1 MVYAKQI
8 LSFASTPSQWSG
20 PRAAASESRLLT
32 TQSGFSLLEI
42 MIVMAI
48 LVAAL
53 TLIGPSVSNKNN
65 KMKAAVRRFS
75 VLTKE
80 VRTHA
85 KLYGTSYRI
94 AFDLGL
100 RADDPQTYWIEKANY
115 AVLIPGN
122 KEEFLEDQNSA
133 QRARESNKKGKD
145 PSSAGFSE
153 DSSLLKGKQELP
165 GGLRFHEIEL
175 EGLEDSLETGLA
187 YIHFHPQGLVEES
200 AIHLQYGE
208 GSDALKWTIAIH
220 PLTGRA
226 DIITDEVSLKEIK
239 EQ

>member
-1 MVYAKQI
+1 M
-8 LSFASTPSQWSG
+8 
-20 PRAAASESRLLT
+20 
-32 TQSGFSLLEI
+32 
-42 MIVMAI
+42 
-48 LVAAL
+48 AAL
-53 TLIGPSVSNKNN
+53 TLIGPSVTNKNN

-94 AFDLGL
+94 AFDLGI
-100 RADDPQTYWIEKANY
+100 REDDPQTYWIEKANY
-115 AVLIPGN
+115 AVLIPGD
-122 KEEFLEDQNSA
+122 KKQFLEDQNTA
-133 QRARESNKKGKD
+133 ERARDENQGKS
-145 PSSAGFSE
+145 PSTAGFSE
-153 DSSLLKGKQELP
+153 DDRLLKGKQELP
-165 GGLRFHEIEL
+165 GGLRFKEIEV
-175 EGLEDSLETGLA
+175 EGLEEAIDNGLA
-187 YIHFHPQGLVEES
+187 YIHFHPQGLVEET

-226 DIITDEVSLKEIK
+226 DVITDEVSLREIK

>member
-1 MVYAKQI
+1 
-8 LSFASTPSQWSG
+8 
-20 PRAAASESRLLT
+20 
-32 TQSGFSLLEI
+32 
-42 MIVMAI
+42 MAI

-53 TLIGPSVSNKNN
+53 TLIGPNVTNKNN

-80 VRTHA
+80 IRTHA

-94 AFDLGL
+94 AFELGL
-100 RADDPQTYWIEKANY
+100 RPDDPQTYWIEKANY

-122 KEEFLEDQNSA
+122 KDEFLEEQNTA
-133 QRARESNKKGKD
+133 ARAREENKGGKD

-165 GGLRFHEIEL
+165 GGLRFKEIEV
-175 EGLEDSLETGLA
+175 EGLEEPIETGRA
-187 YIHFHPQGLVEES
+187 FIHFHPQGLVEES
-200 AIHLQYGE
+200 AIHIQYGE
-208 GSDALKWTIAIH
+208 DRDALKWTIAIH

-226 DIITDEVSLKEIK
+226 DIITDDVSLKEIK

>member
-1 MVYAKQI
+1 MSPFRKI
-8 LSFASTPSQWSG
+8 HGSDHST
-20 PRAAASESRLLT
+20 A
-32 TQSGFSLLEI
+32 GFSLLEI
-42 MIVMAI
+42 LIVMAI

-53 TLIGPSVSNKNN
+53 TLIGPNVTNRNN

-94 AFDLGL
+94 AFDLGE
-100 RADDPQTYWIEKANY
+100 REDDPQTYWIEKANY
-115 AVLIPGN
+115 AVLIPGD
-122 KEEFLEDQNSA
+122 KAEFIEEQNTA
-133 QRARESNKKGKD
+133 ARAREVNKGKSPD
-145 PSSAGFSE
+145 TSGFSE
-153 DSSLLKGKQELP
+153 DSSIMKGKQELP
-165 GGLRFHEIEL
+165 GGLRFQEIEL
-175 EGLEDSLETGLA
+175 EGHDDSIDSGRV
-187 YIHFHPQGLVEES
+187 YVHFHPQGLVEEA

-208 GSDALKWTIAIH
+208 DSDALKWTIAIH

-226 DIITDEVSLKEIK
+226 DIITDDVSLKEIK